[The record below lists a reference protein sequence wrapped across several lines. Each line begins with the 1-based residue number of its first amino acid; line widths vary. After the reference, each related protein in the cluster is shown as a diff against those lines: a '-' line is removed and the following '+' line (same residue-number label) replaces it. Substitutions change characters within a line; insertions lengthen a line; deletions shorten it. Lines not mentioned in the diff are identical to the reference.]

1 MEKNEI
7 ILSQN
12 KDDLTLKKEED
23 KKILSSIFFKK
34 YKPIELISHGNYN
47 YIYKGIN
54 IENNEDVAI
63 KLESRNT
70 SSENQLLEN
79 EISFLYMLRHI
90 PGIVKII
97 TTGHTKKYNIL
108 IEPLLGSSLY
118 TLYLDNNKN
127 FNLKDIC
134 QIAIQCIERLESV
147 HNKGIIHC
155 DIKPENF
162 LIGLKDKRII
172 YLIDFGLSRKY
183 RSDRTK
189 NHIQF
194 SITKTMIGTARYASR
209 NAISGL
215 QLSRRDDLESLSYTI
230 LYFLTKKLPWQGIK
244 AKTLE
249 KRYKKIYDK
258 KEELE
263 KWDKFKEIPE
273 QIQNFIKYCKNLGF
287 TEEPDY
293 NLMKNLFN
301 ELMEKYK
308 YEVDNNFSWIIDKS
322 IIGSKMP
329 EIFNRK
335 KIPLIFK
342 FMEKIEKKKMSLS
355 VGDNI
360 KYKFEFNKK
369 NINDNY
375 DKKRNNSPINN
386 QIKEEDELN
395 NNNIINN
402 DDERNSSSING
413 VKQFKLGKYN
423 NKEEEDENN

>member
-34 YKPIELISHGNYN
+34 YKPLELISHGNYN

-54 IENNEDVAI
+54 TENNEDVAI

-90 PGIVKII
+90 PGVVKII

-118 TLYLDNNKN
+118 TLYLEHNKN

-134 QIAIQCIERLESV
+134 QISIQCIERLESV

-209 NAISGL
+209 NAICGL

-301 ELMEKYK
+301 ELMEKHK

-369 NINDNY
+369 NNNDNI
-375 DKKRNNSPINN
+375 DKKRSNSPIN
-386 QIKEEDELN
+386 QIKEEKDELN
-395 NNNIINN
+395 NNIIN
-402 DDERNSSSING
+402 DEERNSSSVHG

>member
-1 MEKNEI
+1 
-7 ILSQN
+7 
-12 KDDLTLKKEED
+12 
-23 KKILSSIFFKK
+23 
-34 YKPIELISHGNYN
+34 
-47 YIYKGIN
+47 
-54 IENNEDVAI
+54 
-63 KLESRNT
+63 
-70 SSENQLLEN
+70 
-79 EISFLYMLRHI
+79 MLRHI

-118 TLYLDNNKN
+118 TLFLDHNKN

-134 QIAIQCIERLESV
+134 QISIQCIERLESV

-273 QIQNFIKYCKNLGF
+273 GIKNFIKYCKNLGF

-301 ELMEKYK
+301 ELMEKHK

-369 NINDNY
+369 NNNDNI
-375 DKKRNNSPINN
+375 DKKRSNSPIN
-386 QIKEEDELN
+386 QIKEEKDELN
-395 NNNIINN
+395 NNIIN
-402 DDERNSSSING
+402 DEERNSSSVHG

>member
-54 IENNEDVAI
+54 IENNEDVAL

-70 SSENQLLEN
+70 SAENQLLEN

-118 TLYLDNNKN
+118 TLFLDHNKN

-369 NINDNY
+369 NNNDNI
-375 DKKRNNSPINN
+375 DKKRSNSPIN
-386 QIKEEDELN
+386 QIKEEKDELN
-395 NNNIINN
+395 NNIIN
-402 DDERNSSSING
+402 DEERNSSSVHG